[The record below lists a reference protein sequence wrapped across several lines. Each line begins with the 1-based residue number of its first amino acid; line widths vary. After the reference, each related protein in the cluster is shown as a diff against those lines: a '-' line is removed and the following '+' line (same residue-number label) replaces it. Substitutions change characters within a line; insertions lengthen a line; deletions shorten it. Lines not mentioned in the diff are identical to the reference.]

1 MADFKLSFR
10 TLLALVIF
18 TLILNKGYSQVDYNK
33 SFEFNLTNLPFL
45 DFTFIFTKK
54 LNENKYL
61 EISNSIVLHK
71 IKEEYM
77 SVNPL
82 YTIQDPYLLHDM
94 YKFRI
99 GFRKFSGNS
108 DYHSTMLVLNLGH
121 FNDCLIIDYIGKNE
135 GSHSKDYLLNR
146 TKLEVGLIYKYGTF
160 KKYGKS
166 YMGSFYT
173 GIGFKVK
180 FFYDTVIARYSQ
192 NYYYGNESPFV
203 EYRIKFLPTIHCGFL
218 FGYVK

>member
-33 SFEFNLTNLPFL
+33 SFEINLTNLPFL

-61 EISNSIVLHK
+61 EISNSLVLHK
-71 IKEEYM
+71 IKEKYM

-99 GFRKFSGNS
+99 GFRKFIGNS
-108 DYHSTMLVLNLGH
+108 DYHSTMLVINLGH
-121 FNDCLIIDYIGKNE
+121 FNDCLIIDYIGKND
-135 GSHSKDYLLNR
+135 GSHSIDYLLNR
-146 TKLEVGLIYKYGTF
+146 KKLEVGLIYKYGTF
-160 KKYGKS
+160 KKYGKN

-192 NYYYGNESPFV
+192 HYYYGDESPFV
-203 EYRIKFLPTIHCGFL
+203 EHHIKFLPTIHCGFL
-218 FGYVK
+218 FCYVK